1 MSFKEILAQPV
12 AVRILRNALLGQKLS
27 GAYLFTGP
35 EGVGKRFSVKQL
47 AKAINCETGKEEAC
61 DKCLSCRKIDS
72 GNHPDLLWIEPK
84 EKSVQIS
91 IEAIRELKKEITLRP
106 WEGKRRVAVI
116 VEVERATEEAQNA
129 FLKMLEETPGS
140 TLILLTSVKVEG
152 VLPTVLSRCK
162 MIHFGP
168 IPSEVIEALLRKEKQ
183 ISPEAV
189 STLVKLCHG
198 SLGRAF
204 SMKENF
210 FEEKSEILDHF
221 LERAFH
227 IDEERGSFEDKETV
241 LTALDLLASWYRDL
255 WVMKGKPSRK
265 LLFHEDRFQ
274 DLEEESS
281 RWTENSLETALSE
294 ILNAREMLD
303 QHVNPKLL
311 LHLLSRRIRELKTLS
326 Q

>member
-12 AVRILRNALLGQKLS
+12 AVRALQNALSGERLS
-27 GAYLFTGP
+27 GAYLFAGP
-35 EGVGKRFSVKQL
+35 EGVGKRFTARQL
-47 AKAINCETGKEEAC
+47 AKAINCEMGKEDSC

-72 GNHPDLLWIEPK
+72 GNHPDLFWIEPK

-116 VEVERATEEAQNA
+116 LEVERATEEAQNA

-140 TLILLTSVKVEG
+140 TLVLLTSVKVEG

-162 MIHFGP
+162 RVHFGP
-168 IPSEVIEALLRKEKQ
+168 IPSEVIEELLRKEKQ
-183 ISPEAV
+183 ISPEAA
-189 STLVKLCHG
+189 STLAKLCHG
-198 SLGRAF
+198 SLGRALL
-204 SMKENF
+204 MKENF

-227 IDEERGSFEDKETV
+227 IDEERGSFEDKEAV
-241 LTALDLLASWYRDL
+241 FTALDLLASWYRDL
-255 WVMKGKPSRK
+255 WVMKEEPSRK

-274 DLEEESS
+274 DLEKESS
-281 RWTENSLETALSE
+281 RWTENSLEEALSE

-311 LHLLSRRIRELKTLS
+311 LYLLSRKIKGLKTPS